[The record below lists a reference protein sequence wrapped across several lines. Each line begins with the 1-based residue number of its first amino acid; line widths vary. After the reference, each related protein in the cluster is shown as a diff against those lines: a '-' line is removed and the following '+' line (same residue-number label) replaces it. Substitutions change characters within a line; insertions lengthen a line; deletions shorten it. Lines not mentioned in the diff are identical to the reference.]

1 MGGFF
6 VCCNLI
12 QDRQGQGRDTGV
24 LRFGQN
30 GGRNKHERQQVPSLR
45 CGMTSKKTGNGK
57 RGQAR
62 ARVGFVA
69 ARKPTSQKRD
79 VGHPGD
85 GWEPV
90 GERVRRGRYE
100 VFVNR
105 EIGSGLKVCGKAL
118 FHAVVGMMLAGVAV
132 AQAPQG
138 SGASGVG
145 GKRMAFEVVSIRP
158 SWRNFFGAAP
168 QAETTAIRPD
178 GYRTIDQPMISTII
192 FAYLPMSYSW
202 TSESKPLNQP
212 KWAGD
217 EYDID
222 AKVAAADMAA
232 WQRQGPQQEM
242 WKAMLRSMLE
252 DRCKLAVHW
261 VPGQTSGYAL
271 VVGKHGSKMK
281 KATPGE
287 AIPPNGLH
295 VRVGNVF
302 YPDATFFP
310 RSKGDPRTDYPFYN
324 ISMQAMAGWLSEN
337 FEAPVVNQTGL
348 DGNYDLVLN
357 KRQEMGGES
366 GSDPGGEAS
375 KWDLEALGLKLV
387 PMKVATRRLV
397 IDHIERPSAN

>member
-1 MGGFF
+1 MREEARIGG
-6 VCCNLI
+6 
-12 QDRQGQGRDTGV
+12 
-24 LRFGQN
+24 
-30 GGRNKHERQQVPSLR
+30 
-45 CGMTSKKTGNGK
+45 
-57 RGQAR
+57 
-62 ARVGFVA
+62 
-69 ARKPTSQKRD
+69 
-79 VGHPGD
+79 
-85 GWEPV
+85 
-90 GERVRRGRYE
+90 YE
-100 VFVNR
+100 VFVKR
-105 EIGSGLKVCGKAL
+105 EIGSRLKVCGKAL
-118 FHAVVGMMLAGVAV
+118 LLAGAGMMLAGDVAI
-132 AQAPQG
+132 AQASQGPEG
-138 SGASGVG
+138 SGAG

-168 QAETTAIRPD
+168 ERETWATQPD
-178 GYRTIDQPMISTII
+178 GYRAIDQPLISTII
-192 FAYLPMSYSW
+192 FAYLPTSYSW

-222 AKVAAADMAA
+222 ARVAPADMAA

-252 DRCKLAVHW
+252 DRCKIAVHW

-281 KATPGE
+281 KSTPGE
-287 AIPPNGLH
+287 TIPPNGLH

-324 ISMQAMAGWLSEN
+324 ISMQAMAGWLSML
-337 FEAPVVNQTGL
+337 FEAPVVDQTGL
-348 DGNYDLVLN
+348 GGNYDLVLN

-375 KWDLEALGLKLV
+375 KWDLEADGLKLV
-387 PMKVATRRLV
+387 PMKVPSRRLV
-397 IDHIERPSAN
+397 IDHIEKPSAN